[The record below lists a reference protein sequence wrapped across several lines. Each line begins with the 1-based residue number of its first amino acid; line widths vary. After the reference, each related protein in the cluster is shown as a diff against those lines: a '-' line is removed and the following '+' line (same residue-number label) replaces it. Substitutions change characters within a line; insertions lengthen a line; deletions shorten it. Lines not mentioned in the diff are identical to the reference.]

1 MPRSA
6 SESWA
11 DKFWPSL
18 AAIVLGMSLA
28 RWAWIL
34 FAPSSMAVL
43 PSAEITASEDA
54 EKLFGAGTSLASGS
68 SAVVLP
74 GARLVG
80 VFAPTTHNTTASAS
94 KNSIGFAIIQLD
106 EKHQTGVALGGE
118 VAPGVK
124 LHEIHA
130 DHVVLERD
138 GVTQLIK
145 LEGLTPKENPAGK
158 QASFNTSPVTTEQS
172 ATTTPGQTSEIR
184 PVAGMPGAPGVPLV
198 PRPLQVR

>member
-54 EKLFGAGTSLASGS
+54 EKLFGAETSLASGS

-80 VFAPTTHNTTASAS
+80 VFAPTTHTTASAS

-118 VAPGVK
+118 VVPGVK

-172 ATTTPGQTSEIR
+172 ATTMPGQTSEIR